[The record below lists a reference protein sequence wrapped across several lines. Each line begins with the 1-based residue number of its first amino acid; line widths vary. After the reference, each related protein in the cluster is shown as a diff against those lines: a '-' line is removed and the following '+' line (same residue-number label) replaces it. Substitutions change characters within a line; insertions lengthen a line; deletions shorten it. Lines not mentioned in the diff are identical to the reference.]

1 MLTAEVEKG
10 HMLSA
15 EVEKG
20 HMLSAEVEKGQMLAS
35 HNTKYTAD
43 SIEACPY
50 ERDSWL
56 CATYQVTSEVAELAT
71 LPHLPGDRGTRTR

>member
-1 MLTAEVEKG
+1 MLT
-10 HMLSA
+10 
-15 EVEKG
+15 
-20 HMLSAEVEKGQMLAS
+20 AEVEKGQMLAS

-71 LPHLPGDRGTRTR
+71 LPHLPG